1 MKGPRSTCTGRQV
14 KSTSS
19 ARRQIRSRPL
29 YLSSMFGTGARKT
42 ACNSSCRLGSWRR
55 SIPATP
61 CTSSDRSLEVA
72 VAEGARAAV
81 TLEVGAARE
90 EEESVLCGSIRCS
103 RSRMSSSGS
112 HTNQAPSRATR
123 RTSWAFAALP
133 AHHQPSACCTQT
145 GYDDGRSSVAR
156 TAWHTSLR
164 PRAMDEVAA
173 EAMVLT
179 RQGYAAAALAM
190 TVATQPDWARALGT
204 AQHGQTAE
212 AATAAAEEDS
222 VLRGSIRCSRSR
234 MSSSGSHTSQAP
246 WRATHRTSWGASA
259 LPAHHQ
265 H

>member
-1 MKGPRSTCTGRQV
+1 M
-14 KSTSS
+14 
-19 ARRQIRSRPL
+19 
-29 YLSSMFGTGARKT
+29 
-42 ACNSSCRLGSWRR
+42 
-55 SIPATP
+55 
-61 CTSSDRSLEVA
+61 
-72 VAEGARAAV
+72 AEGARAAV

-133 AHHQPSACCTQT
+133 AHHQPSACCHQT
-145 GYDDGRSSVAR
+145 GYDGRSLVDR
-156 TAWHTSLR
+156 TPWHTSLR
-164 PRAMDEVAA
+164 PRVAEAMVA

-234 MSSSGSHTSQAP
+234 
-246 WRATHRTSWGASA
+246 
-259 LPAHHQ
+259 LE
-265 H
+265 

>member
-1 MKGPRSTCTGRQV
+1 MLR
-14 KSTSS
+14 
-19 ARRQIRSRPL
+19 
-29 YLSSMFGTGARKT
+29 
-42 ACNSSCRLGSWRR
+42 
-55 SIPATP
+55 
-61 CTSSDRSLEVA
+61 
-72 VAEGARAAV
+72 
-81 TLEVGAARE
+81 
-90 EEESVLCGSIRCS
+90 GSIRCS

-112 HTNQAPSRATR
+112 HTSQAPSRATR

-246 WRATHRTSWGASA
+246 SRATRRTSWAFAA

-265 H
+265 PSACCHQTGYDGRSSVDRTPWHTSLRPRVAEAMVAAARASEGTAAARD